1 MITPGLLQKLMSN
14 KSRNE
19 KAKILRPCEPGW
31 CSMPKGIIFE
41 VMAVIADAAKQK
53 KCEAVD
59 LCVAVHLADDKLQ
72 MVRIYDKVPKR
83 LNGWLRVK
91 AAWNVLLRG
100 RI

>member
-1 MITPGLLQKLMSN
+1 MIGTQILQKLMSN
-14 KSRNE
+14 KPRNGQMR
-19 KAKILRPCEPGW
+19 IVRPCDPDW

-53 KCEAVD
+53 KCKAAD

-72 MVRIYDKVPKR
+72 MVRIYDKGPKR

>member
-1 MITPGLLQKLMSN
+1 MISPGLLQNLMSS
-14 KSRNE
+14 KPPSG
-19 KAKILRPCEPGW
+19 AVKILRPCEPGW

-41 VMAVIADAAKQK
+41 VMAVITDAAKQK
-53 KCEAVD
+53 KCSAQD